1 MLPLLL
7 SAALWAQLT
16 DQSGP
21 KAAAPALSTKVYER
35 EDTQEIK
42 AKVKSIRE
50 VRGDLE
56 VTFES
61 DKFRSYYTVEQG
73 PSYKGFKEALERSK
87 APGGPQVT
95 VTIDNSDVI
104 KSVSTNSNAPA
115 AKAKVF
121 VGE

>member
-1 MLPLLL
+1 MLALIL

-16 DQSGP
+16 EQLGP
-21 KAAAPALSTKVYER
+21 KAAAPALSTKVYAR
-35 EDTQEIK
+35 EEDQEIT

-61 DKFRSYYTVEQG
+61 DKYRSFYTVDGAANVKAFKATLEQ
-73 PSYKGFKEALERSK
+73 SR
-87 APGGPQVT
+87 APGGPTVT
-95 VTIDNSDVI
+95 ATIDNSDMI
-104 KSVSTNSNAPA
+104 KSVHLNTKGAA

-121 VGE
+121 EGE